1 MADTPYL
8 YQSFK
13 STMSSPL
20 QREVL
25 TPKKPIWVYKLEQ
38 KMAKQD
44 QRIRVLEDALERTSL
59 ENRKL
64 RSVIETGGISI
75 RKERANS
82 TQSQGSNGSMDQF
95 SMSL

>member
-1 MADTPYL
+1 
-8 YQSFK
+8 
-13 STMSSPL
+13 MSSPL

-44 QRIRVLEDALERTSL
+44 QRIRVLEDALEQTSL

-64 RSVIETGGISI
+64 RSFIETGGTAI

>member
-1 MADTPYL
+1 
-8 YQSFK
+8 
-13 STMSSPL
+13 MSSPL

-38 KMAKQD
+38 KIAKQD
-44 QRIRVLEDALERTSL
+44 QRIRVLEDALEQTSL

-64 RSVIETGGISI
+64 RSVIETGDISI

-82 TQSQGSNGSMDQF
+82 TQSQGSNSSLDQF
-95 SMSL
+95 RMSL

>member
-1 MADTPYL
+1 MTDTPYL
-8 YQSFK
+8 YMSFK

-38 KMAKQD
+38 KIAKQD
-44 QRIRVLEDALERTSL
+44 QRIRFLEDALERTSL

-64 RSVIETGGISI
+64 LTVLETGGITI

-82 TQSQGSNGSMDQF
+82 MQSQGSNGSQDQF

>member
-1 MADTPYL
+1 
-8 YQSFK
+8 
-13 STMSSPL
+13 MSSPL

-38 KMAKQD
+38 KIARQD
-44 QRIRVLEDALERTSL
+44 QRIQILEDALESASL

-64 RSVIETGGISI
+64 RTVIETGGIPI
-75 RKERANS
+75 QKDRANS
-82 TQSQGSNGSMDQF
+82 MQSQGSNGSQDQF